1 MPASLRAT
9 AATEDSC
16 SGSLM
21 RSKPNCYRGILK
33 SEYRISEVDQF
44 LFGQSEDWVWSR
56 VDTYT
61 RGTLYMLPNREMQVS
76 FVRLLR
82 KLQSPKR
89 CFILEAKRPLPL
101 GVDYSVSSCD
111 RERPNPPPLCFV
123 SLAISSEIEGMGS
136 VLTSAA
142 VARRDAG
149 SEPPGMGSR
158 RAAEVSTDPMSG
170 TPL

>member
-1 MPASLRAT
+1 
-9 AATEDSC
+9 
-16 SGSLM
+16 M

-82 KLQSPKR
+82 KL
-89 CFILEAKRPLPL
+89 
-101 GVDYSVSSCD
+101 
-111 RERPNPPPLCFV
+111 
-123 SLAISSEIEGMGS
+123 
-136 VLTSAA
+136 
-142 VARRDAG
+142 
-149 SEPPGMGSR
+149 
-158 RAAEVSTDPMSG
+158 
-170 TPL
+170 